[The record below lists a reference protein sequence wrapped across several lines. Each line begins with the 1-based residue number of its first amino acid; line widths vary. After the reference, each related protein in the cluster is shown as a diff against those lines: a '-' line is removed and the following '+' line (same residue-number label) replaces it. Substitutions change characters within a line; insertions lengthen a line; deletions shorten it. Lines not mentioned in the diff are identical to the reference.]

1 MDRTSSFGSD
11 EGSENQGKLD
21 LVANLSDL
29 LKLRNRGH
37 FHKSYEGLIQ
47 FMVMS
52 YEIGKNKVFD
62 IWLEY
67 YRNSLTLWGFDFSI
81 PRGGRES
88 KLLYTCEKKII
99 NDERAIELIRA
110 FLKSKNR
117 FYLAEIQ
124 KAAQLL
130 SELNLD
136 IPKGVRILSENKVVD
151 WELISKGEKH
161 AVSNDNNKAAPKL
174 SLREVALLYIYRD
187 QTIERIDSN
196 TIAKHYGYTS
206 GEKLMQHYNKLSQTN
221 ERTGLEGKEIIPM
234 INSMKKVKPFLTNI
248 QQKRIDT
255 DLLVLEGKR
264 NSPV

>member
-1 MDRTSSFGSD
+1 MDSTSSFGSN
-11 EGSENQGKLD
+11 EGFENQEKLD
-21 LVANLSDL
+21 LVGNLSDL
-29 LKLRNRGH
+29 LKLRDRGH
-37 FHKSYEGLIQ
+37 FHKSYEGLVQ

-81 PRGGRES
+81 PRGGRET

-99 NDERAIELIRA
+99 HHERAVELIRA

-117 FYLAEIQ
+117 LYLAEIQ

-130 SELNLD
+130 SELSLD
-136 IPKGVRILSENKVVD
+136 QPKGIKVLSESKAVD
-151 WELISKGEKH
+151 WDLISKGKKH
-161 AVSNDNNKAAPKL
+161 AVTNDNNKAAPKL
-174 SLREVALLYIYRD
+174 SLREVVLLYIYRD

-196 TIAKHYGYTS
+196 TVAKHYGYTS
-206 GEKLMQHYNKLSQTN
+206 GEKLMQHYNKLSQAN
-221 ERTGLEGKEIIPM
+221 ERTGVEGKEILPM
-234 INSMKKVKPFLTNI
+234 INSMKRVKPFLTNI

-255 DLLVLEGKR
+255 EMLVLEGKR

>member
-11 EGSENQGKLD
+11 EGFKNQGKLD
-21 LVANLSDL
+21 LVGNLSDL

-37 FHKSYEGLIQ
+37 FHKSYEGLVQ

-62 IWLEY
+62 IWLDY
-67 YRNSLTLWGFDFSI
+67 YRNSLTLWGFDFSV

-99 NDERAIELIRA
+99 HDEKAVELIRA

-117 FYLAEIQ
+117 LYLAEIQ

-130 SELNLD
+130 SELSLD
-136 IPKGVRILSENKVVD
+136 QPKGVKVLSEIKAVD
-151 WELISKGEKH
+151 WEQLSKGEKH
-161 AVSNDNNKAAPKL
+161 TVLNESNEVAPKL

-187 QTIERIDSN
+187 QSIERIDSN

-206 GEKLMQHYNKLSQTN
+206 G
-221 ERTGLEGKEIIPM
+221 
-234 INSMKKVKPFLTNI
+234 
-248 QQKRIDT
+248 
-255 DLLVLEGKR
+255 
-264 NSPV
+264 